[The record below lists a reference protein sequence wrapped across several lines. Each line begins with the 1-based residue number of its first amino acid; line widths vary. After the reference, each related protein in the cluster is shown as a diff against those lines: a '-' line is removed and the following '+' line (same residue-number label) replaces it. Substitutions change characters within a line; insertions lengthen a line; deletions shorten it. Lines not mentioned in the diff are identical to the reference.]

1 MPPVSRTAACLLA
14 CLLACLPG
22 AAWAAK
28 VVRVDIDG
36 LDGPMQH
43 NVYLALS
50 LVDALDKDISPRR
63 LAYLLRVAE
72 SEARKALEPFGH
84 YDATITASYANVG
97 TAAIAVTY
105 TIAPGEPVR
114 VRRAD
119 IRIAGAGGEDAALQR
134 SLTRFGPGSGE
145 VFNHAEYE
153 ASKLHVSRALGERGY
168 FDAALTTH
176 RVAINRTQHSADID
190 LAWDSG
196 TRYRMGGIR
205 FVQTPK
211 TIIDAGILHSLPHWP
226 AGAPWQQPFLDQFR
240 QRLARLDYF
249 SQIEI
254 EPLINQATQYQVPIE
269 VRLSPAK
276 RSIYS
281 AGLSFGTDSGFGLRL
296 GLQRRYLNPRGLK
309 FLTQLDLT
317 RKRKTLTAQYR
328 VPVFSWH
335 SGWYSLG
342 VQGADEQTDYIDTRR
357 GELSF
362 SRSADISPQL
372 NLAAAVHT
380 LRERWA
386 YDIDASTDGR
396 ALYRHASYSYPA
408 LRAEYV
414 RLDERLFP
422 RRGIS
427 GRAVLRSGIEGALSD
442 ATFLQVN
449 ARASVFLGLGER
461 SRVIL
466 RGEIGH
472 TFTNALNDMPPSLR
486 FYAGGDRSIRGYEWR
501 EVGPRLVRFAVDD
514 SGTVRQLDSWALGAR
529 NMLTASLELEH
540 YFRNDW
546 GMAVFVDG
554 GSAFDGTSPDWH
566 TGTGIG
572 LRWKSP
578 LGPLRFDLARGLNR
592 PDSPFTVGIGLG
604 VEF

>member
-1 MPPVSRTAACLLA
+1 MRPSNLAAAAVS

-22 AAWAAK
+22 AALAAK

-43 NVYLALS
+43 NVRLALS
-50 LVDALDKDISPRR
+50 LVDALDKEISPRR

-72 SEARKALEPFGH
+72 SEAKTALEPFGH
-84 YDATITASYANVG
+84 YDAAITARYTTVG
-97 TAAIAVTY
+97 EAAIAVTY
-105 TIAPGEPVR
+105 TIVPGEPVR
-114 VRRAD
+114 VRHAD
-119 IRIAGAGGEDAALQR
+119 VRITGAGSEDAALQR
-134 SLTRFGPGSGE
+134 SLAGFVPGSGD
-145 VFNHAEYE
+145 VFNHAGYE
-153 ASKLHVSRALGERGY
+153 ASKLRVSRALSERGY
-168 FDAALTTH
+168 FDAALGTH
-176 RVAINRTQHSADID
+176 RVEINRTQRSADID

-196 TRYRMGGIR
+196 ARYRMGEVR
-205 FVQTPK
+205 FVQMPRA
-211 TIIDAGILHSLPHWP
+211 IIDASILHNLPHWHT
-226 AGAPWQQPFLDQFR
+226 GDLWQQPFLDQFR
-240 QRLARLDYF
+240 QQLARLDYF

-254 EPLINQATQYQVPIE
+254 EPLPAEAVEQHVPLA
-269 VRLSPAK
+269 VRLTAAK

-281 AGLSFGTDSGFGLRL
+281 AGLSFGTDSGLGLRL

-328 VPVFSWH
+328 VPVFAWR

-342 VQGADEQTDYIDTRR
+342 IQGDDEQTDYIDTRR
-357 GELSF
+357 GELSV
-362 SRSADISPQL
+362 SRSAEYSPQL
-372 NLAAAVHT
+372 NLAAAVHA

-386 YDIDASTDGR
+386 YDIDTTTDGR
-396 ALYRHASYSYPA
+396 ALYRHASYSYPS
-408 LRAEYV
+408 LRIEYSQ
-414 RLDERLFP
+414 LDERLYP

-427 GRAVLRSGIEGALSD
+427 GWAVLRTGIDGALSD

-449 ARASVFLGLGER
+449 ARASVFLGLGET
-461 SRVIL
+461 SRIIL

-514 SGTVRQLDSWALGAR
+514 NGAVRQLDSWALGAR
-529 NMLTASLELEH
+529 NMLTASVELEH

-546 GMAVFVDG
+546 GMALFVDG
-554 GSAFDGTSPDWH
+554 GSAFNGTSPDWR
-566 TGTGIG
+566 TGVGMG

-592 PDSPFTVGIGLG
+592 PDSPFTIGIGLG

>member
-1 MPPVSRTAACLLA
+1 MRPSNLAAAAVSCLLA
-14 CLLACLPG
+14 FLPG
-22 AAWAAK
+22 AALAAK

-43 NVYLALS
+43 NVRLALS
-50 LVDALDKDISPRR
+50 LVDALDHEVSARR
-63 LAYLLRVAE
+63 LAYLVRAAA
-72 SEARKALEPFGH
+72 SEAQAALEPFGY
-84 YDATITASYANVG
+84 YDATVATSYTEQDAQ
-97 TAAIAVTY
+97 AIAVKL
-105 TIAPGEPVR
+105 TITAGAPVR

-119 IRIAGAGGEDAALQR
+119 LSIASAGGEDVDVQR
-134 SLTRFGPGSGE
+134 AVAGFVPGSGQI
-145 VFNHAEYE
+145 FNHADYE
-153 ASKLHVSRALGERGY
+153 ASKLRVSRTLSERGY
-168 FDAALTTH
+168 FDAELGTH
-176 RVAINRTQHSADID
+176 TVHIHRAEHSADIN

-196 TRYRMGGIR
+196 PRYRMGEIR
-205 FVQTPK
+205 FAQMPK
-211 TIIDAGILHSLPHWP
+211 TIIDAAILRNLPHWRTGDP
-226 AGAPWQQPFLDQFR
+226 YQQQLLDQLR
-240 QRLARLDYF
+240 QSLTQLDYF

-254 EPLINQATQYQVPIE
+254 EPLPAEAVEHHVPLA
-269 VRLSPAK
+269 VRLTAAK

-281 AGLSFGTDSGFGLRL
+281 AGLSYGTDSGFGLRL

-317 RKRKTLTAQYR
+317 QKRKTLTAQYR
-328 VPVFSWH
+328 VPVFSWR

-342 VQGADEQTDYIDTRR
+342 IQGDDEQTDYIDTRR

-362 SRSADISPQL
+362 SRSAEYSPQL
-372 NLAAAVHT
+372 NLAAAVHA

-386 YDIDASTDGR
+386 YDIDTTADGR
-396 ALYRHASYSYPA
+396 ALYRHASYSYPS
-408 LRAEYV
+408 LRVEYSQ
-414 RLDERLFP
+414 LDERLFP

-427 GRAVLRSGIEGALSD
+427 GWAVLGTGIDGALSD
-442 ATFLQVN
+442 ATFMQLN

-461 SRVIL
+461 SRIIL

-501 EVGPRLVRFAVDD
+501 EVGPRLVRFAVDG
-514 SGTVRQLDSWALGAR
+514 SGSVRQLDSYALGAR
-529 NMLTASLELEH
+529 NMLTASVELEH

-546 GMAVFVDG
+546 GMAVFIDG
-554 GSAFDGTSPDWH
+554 GSAFDGTAPDWR
-566 TGTGIG
+566 TGAGMG